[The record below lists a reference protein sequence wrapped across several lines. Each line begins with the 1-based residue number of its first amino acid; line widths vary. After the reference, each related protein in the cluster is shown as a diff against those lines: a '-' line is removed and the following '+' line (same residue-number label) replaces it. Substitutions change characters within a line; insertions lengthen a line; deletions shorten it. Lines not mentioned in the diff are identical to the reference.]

1 MDQCAEPTLLA
12 GGQRREG
19 VDHLPWDVLQY
30 MAPEYVAPEPAGRTA
45 SATFPPSRTCSTGWF
60 MVPIATS
67 AMPRRGCS
75 VGGYWHADCV
85 KSRHVSR
92 VISVSPELVYEFAS
106 NPDNLPKWAA
116 GLAKTEVVREGD
128 VLLVDSP
135 MGKVTVRFVPL
146 NEYGVIDH
154 DVTLP
159 SGTTVTNPVRVLAHP
174 EGSEILFTIRQIELT
189 DDEFDRD
196 IEMVEGDL
204 ERLKRLMEER
214 A

>member
-1 MDQCAEPTLLA
+1 M
-12 GGQRREG
+12 
-19 VDHLPWDVLQY
+19 
-30 MAPEYVAPEPAGRTA
+30 
-45 SATFPPSRTCSTGWF
+45 
-60 MVPIATS
+60 
-67 AMPRRGCS
+67 
-75 VGGYWHADCV
+75 

-92 VISVSPELVYEFAS
+92 VISVLPELVYEFAS
-106 NPDNLPKWAA
+106 DPENLPKWAA
-116 GLAKTEVVREGD
+116 GLAKAEVLREGE

-135 MGKVTVRFVPL
+135 MGKVTVKFVPR

-174 EGSEILFTIRQIELT
+174 EGSEIVFTIRQIELT

-196 IEMVEGDL
+196 LAMVEGDL
-204 ERLKRLMEER
+204 DRLKQLMEES

>member
-1 MDQCAEPTLLA
+1 M
-12 GGQRREG
+12 
-19 VDHLPWDVLQY
+19 
-30 MAPEYVAPEPAGRTA
+30 
-45 SATFPPSRTCSTGWF
+45 
-60 MVPIATS
+60 
-67 AMPRRGCS
+67 
-75 VGGYWHADCV
+75 

-92 VISVSPELVYEFAS
+92 VISAPPELVYEFAS
-106 NPDNLPKWAA
+106 NPDNLPKWAV
-116 GLAKTEVVREGD
+116 GLAKTEVVRDGD
-128 VLLVDSP
+128 VLLLDSP
-135 MGKVTVRFVPL
+135 MGKVTVRFEPR

-174 EGSEILFTIRQIELT
+174 EGSEIVFTIRQIELT

-196 IEMVEGDL
+196 IETVEGDL

>member
-1 MDQCAEPTLLA
+1 M
-12 GGQRREG
+12 
-19 VDHLPWDVLQY
+19 
-30 MAPEYVAPEPAGRTA
+30 
-45 SATFPPSRTCSTGWF
+45 
-60 MVPIATS
+60 
-67 AMPRRGCS
+67 
-75 VGGYWHADCV
+75 

-106 NPDNLPKWAA
+106 NPDNLPKWAV

-128 VLLVDSP
+128 LLLLDSP
-135 MGKVTVRFVPL
+135 MGKVTVRFVPR

-174 EGSEILFTIRQIELT
+174 EGSEIVFTIRQIELT

-196 IEMVEGDL
+196 IETVEGDL
-204 ERLKRLMEER
+204 ERLKRLMEEC